1 MKRLCVAMATL
12 MAAAVVGCGSN
23 KATDSGASNTVSEPE
38 SVNADTLGIPVV
50 KDGVLRPGED
60 CAEVFFE
67 FLIGLKA

>member
-1 MKRLCVAMATL
+1 MK
-12 MAAAVVGCGSN
+12 
-23 KATDSGASNTVSEPE
+23 
-38 SVNADTLGIPVV
+38 GIPVV